1 MRANRT
7 TVAAI
12 GTLALAGALLAAT
25 PALAVTGKDTKP
37 AKSAKPAAPKGDG
50 AKSICKR
57 LPETEKKVAA
67 SITRLGGDATVP
79 GSIARLEQR
88 VANAKADGHT
98 EIYTYLNDRLTYRKS
113 LLPTLQTRQTDLK
126 SVSTWCAAQGAPAA
140 KK

>member
-25 PALAVTGKDTKP
+25 PALAVT
-37 AKSAKPAAPKGDG
+37 AKPAPKGDG
-50 AKSICKR
+50 AKAICKR
-57 LPETEKKVAA
+57 LPETEKKVAN
-67 SITRLGGDATVP
+67 SITRLNGDATVP
-79 GSIARLEQR
+79 GSIARLEKR
-88 VANAKADGHT
+88 VADAKAAGHT
-98 EIYTYLNDRLTYRKS
+98 EIYTYLNNRLTFRKS
-113 LLPTLQTRQTDLK
+113 LLPTLQGRQNDLK

>member
-7 TVAAI
+7 TAAAI

-25 PALAVTGKDTKP
+25 PALAV
-37 AKSAKPAAPKGDG
+37 SAKPAPKGDG
-50 AKSICKR
+50 SKAICKR
-57 LPETEKKVAA
+57 LPDTEKKVAN
-67 SITRLGGDATVP
+67 SITRLSGDATVP

-88 VANAKADGHT
+88 VADAKAAGHT
-98 EIYTYLNDRLTYRKS
+98 EIYTYLNDRLTFRKS
-113 LLPTLQTRQTDLK
+113 LLPTLKGRQNDLK